1 MLNVGGAKN
10 LLFES
15 PFHGA
20 AKNLC
25 SMALQDVV
33 MCPGKCATEKGRLI
47 ELSENQ
53 SCGAKPLCCRKRG
66 NLFGSQ
72 GPRWRDRARPQS
84 GNQSGDQPEDC
95 KYDHR

>member
-1 MLNVGGAKN
+1 VNGFRGCEKN
-10 LLFES
+10 KERAQLK
-15 PFHGA
+15 A
-20 AKNLC
+20 TKTQVQTTNLGH
-25 SMALQDVV
+25 
-33 MCPGKCATEKGRLI
+33 PGKCAAEKGGLI

-53 SCGAKPLCCRKRG
+53 SCGAKPLYCRKRR